1 MKPAAITPNQSNPT
15 FPAIAVITFPVV
27 IWLLVILYFAEN
39 IPWFDDFD
47 PFPDF
52 LRKWILSDQG
62 FEKLEL
68 IFQPNN
74 EHRMIWG
81 KLVALAFYKLTG
93 HLDFRFLQISS
104 AFFTLGT
111 LLLFWKAFRK
121 TGLPILFFAPV
132 PFFLFHLQYYGT
144 YLWAICG
151 MQHQPVV
158 FFTALTSYL
167 LGKKL
172 FWPAVLAAIS
182 TNFAMGNGILVWVS
196 GFAILLYLKQPR
208 LILIWVIMCAANVY
222 LYFYGMSP
230 QGNESSFAFLRQHP
244 QLSFIGFFTF
254 LGGLFDLS
262 PDRHINTR
270 NIATFIGGFL
280 AGIYAIWWVIR
291 FVLLKSRLPGPS
303 PEKIQADGFIIGILV
318 FILANAFVIALL
330 RPRFGMDVMLV
341 SNYKIYPGL
350 FFAAVYF
357 SILLLKR
364 PPKATFRAGL
374 AVAVVLWTG
383 SLFIYFPTVRERSF
397 YFQVNAYNQSEH
409 QFGLGFEPGSEAAA
423 YISHLIGFLS
433 ERDIYHLPQK
443 LENQLNLIKTKPAA
457 GLNSPFTIHSD
468 HESIIVHIPD
478 MPPPALY
485 GKIRFF
491 YVSSGDKIFLFKAEQ
506 NANQGRNFLQKFTN
520 GTFFSIWK
528 NMLPEGTYHVGFY
541 DDRLR
546 SHFSLGEITI
556 PGGPAGA
563 VPD

>member
-1 MKPAAITPNQSNPT
+1 MTSSRSNQ
-15 FPAIAVITFPVV
+15 TFPVIATITLPV
-27 IWLLVILYFAEN
+27 VVWFLIIMQFAEN

-52 LRKWILSDQG
+52 LRKWILSDG
-62 FEKLEL
+62 VFEKLKL

-93 HLDFRFLQISS
+93 HLDFRFLQIFS

-111 LLLFWKAFRK
+111 LFLFWRAFRK
-121 TGLPILFFAPV
+121 TGLPILFFAPI

-158 FFTALTSYL
+158 FFAALTSYL

-172 FWPAVLAAIS
+172 FWPAVIAAIS
-182 TNFAMGNGILVWVS
+182 ANFAMGNGILVWVA
-196 GFAILLYLKQPR
+196 GFAILVYLNRPR
-208 LILIWVIMCAANVY
+208 LILLWVILCAVNVY

-230 QGNESSFAFLRQHP
+230 QGNESSFAFLKQHP

-262 PDRHINTR
+262 PDRHIDTR
-270 NIATFIGGFL
+270 SIATFIGGFL
-280 AGIYAIWWVIR
+280 AGTYAIWWVIR
-291 FVLLKSRLPGPS
+291 FVLLKSRTLRPS
-303 PEKIQADGFIIGILV
+303 PGKMQADSFVIGILV
-318 FILANAFVIALL
+318 FVLANAFVIALL

-350 FFAAVYF
+350 FFGAVYF
-357 SILLLKR
+357 SMLLLKR
-364 PPKATFRAGL
+364 PSKAIFRTGL
-374 AVAVVLWTG
+374 AVAAALWTG

-397 YFQVNAYNQSEH
+397 YFQINAYNQREH

-423 YISHLIGFLS
+423 YISRLIDFLS

-443 LENQLNLIKTKPAA
+443 LDAQLRLVKTKPAA
-457 GLNSPFTIHSD
+457 RLASPFTVHD
-468 HESIIVHIPD
+468 DPEAIIIHIPD
-478 MPPPALY
+478 LPPPPLW

-491 YVSSGDKIFLFKAEQ
+491 YVTSGHKMFLFKAEQ
-506 NANQGRNFLQKFTN
+506 NANQGRNFLKKFTN
-520 GTFFSIWK
+520 GTFFALRKQI
-528 NMLPEGTYHVGFY
+528 LPPGTYQAGFY
-541 DDRLR
+541 DDQLR
-546 SHFSLGEITI
+546 SHFSLGEIKV
-556 PGGPAGA
+556 PRGSAGA
-563 VPD
+563 ALN